1 MKQVLKNL
9 LEIVRTSAGSSE
21 DSKSKP
27 VQRRYAA
34 RSPAQLMGE
43 RGEWIAR
50 QYLEQAGLCYVDG
63 NVASKLGEID
73 LIMQDGMTL
82 VFVEVKLRRSD
93 AYGGA
98 VASITPSKLKRLR
111 HSIELYLQQ
120 NPTLAQ
126 YDCRIDAVLIQGV
139 GQNRDIQ
146 WLRNIDAG

>member
-1 MKQVLKNL
+1 MV
-9 LEIVRTSAGSSE
+9 
-21 DSKSKP
+21 
-27 VQRRYAA
+27 
-34 RSPAQLMGE
+34 E
-43 RGEWIAR
+43 RGEWFGR

-93 AYGGA
+93 AYGGV

-120 NPTLAQ
+120 NPMLAQ

-139 GQNRDIQ
+139 GQNRDVE